1 MLFELY
7 IKDFI
12 LIEETRIPFHN
23 GFNVMTGETGAG
35 KSMVIGALN
44 LILGAQA
51 SKDMVRIDADVAHI
65 KASFET
71 DTETQVRLSDMGIGV
86 DPEIVTLAREI
97 QAKGKSIAR
106 INGQVCT
113 IAQLKQVAEGLL
125 DIHGQMDNQVLLN
138 QEAQLTY
145 LDSYCGRVHLENIA
159 AMKQQYQ
166 LIKKTEAEIE
176 SLKTQI
182 AERAREEDFM
192 RFQLDEIDAAK
203 LQADEDVAIEQ
214 EFERLNRSDQMMGSL
229 EKLTTWLS
237 GEYGEGVV
245 STASSLGAEFSKLG
259 TFDSHMADY
268 GERLKDV
275 FYILDDLNKDVS
287 AYREQVDLNPERL
300 GVVQMRLDEINR
312 LKSKYGKTVEAIL
325 AYREE
330 LESALE
336 QMDGAEAHLD
346 KLEAQQRD
354 LMAAYDAFAKD
365 VSARRREMA
374 QSFESALMVELKELN
389 MKEAVFKLA
398 FEAVD
403 FSPLGYEHVAF
414 TIATNAGQ
422 PLKPMKK
429 VVSGGELSR
438 IMLAIKVIVGG
449 DDAVSTLVFDEIDAG
464 ISGHTANVVGE
475 KLARLSAK
483 SQVISITHLPQI
495 AVYGD
500 AHLWIVKFEKN
511 GVTTTDIKWI
521 SGEEVTDEIV
531 RLVGGKSPTE
541 ATLTHAAQMLEH
553 ARTIKS
559 KCRQ

>member
-71 DTETQVRLSDMGIGV
+71 DAETQARLSDMGIGI

-97 QAKGKSIAR
+97 QSKGKSIAR

-138 QEAQLTY
+138 QDAQLAY
-145 LDSYCGRVHLENIA
+145 LDGYCGRAHLENIA

-176 SLKTQI
+176 ALKTQI

-203 LQADEDVAIEQ
+203 LQPDEDVAIEQ

-259 TFDSHMADY
+259 AFDSHMADY

-336 QMDGAEAHLD
+336 QMDGADAHLD

-354 LMAAYDAFAKD
+354 LMATYDAFAKD